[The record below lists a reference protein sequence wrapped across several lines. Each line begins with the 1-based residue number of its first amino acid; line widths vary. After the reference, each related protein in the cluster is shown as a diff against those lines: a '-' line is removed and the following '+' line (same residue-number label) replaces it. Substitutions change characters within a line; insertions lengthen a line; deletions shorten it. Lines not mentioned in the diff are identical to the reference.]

1 MLDAAARMLGVDHA
15 GLSALALCAPAG
27 ADGLVLV
34 PYLEGERTPNK
45 PDATG
50 ALHGMRLAN
59 TTPAHL
65 ARAAVEGM
73 LCALADGIDALRAQ
87 GVAVQRLFLV
97 GGGAQS
103 AAVREIAPSVLGL
116 DVRVP
121 TPGEYVADGAARQ
134 AAWVLSG
141 ATAPPRGAPPPR
153 RPSTGPSPRRTVR
166 AQYAAVRELT
176 GHAPALTP
184 STHESP
190 APGAPGSRRP
200 AGAGRWRQCAAS
212 YAALTS
218 AEMRPR
224 SDTWCPCSL
233 AHSRMACA
241 SPDDERR
248 PRGGATL
255 LDVRPPTLRACPTH
269 WASASRSSVACRR

>member
-1 MLDAAARMLGVDHA
+1 VTCFADATGAFLPLACTLNASRVLDAAARMLGVDHA
-15 GLSALALCAPAG
+15 GLSALALSAPAG

-87 GVAVQRLFLV
+87 GVAVERLFLI

-116 DVRVP
+116 DVHVP

-141 ATAPPRGAPPPR
+141 TSTPPSWSASSETTTYRGDPVPR
-153 RPSTGPSPRRTVR
+153 VR
-166 AQYAAVRELT
+166 EQYAAVRELT
-176 GHAPALTP
+176 GV
-184 STHESP
+184 
-190 APGAPGSRRP
+190 RP
-200 AGAGRWRQCAAS
+200 A
-212 YAALTS
+212 
-218 AEMRPR
+218 
-224 SDTWCPCSL
+224 
-233 AHSRMACA
+233 
-241 SPDDERR
+241 
-248 PRGGATL
+248 
-255 LDVRPPTLRACPTH
+255 
-269 WASASRSSVACRR
+269 

>member
-1 MLDAAARMLGVDHA
+1 
-15 GLSALALCAPAG
+15 
-27 ADGLVLV
+27 V

-50 ALHGMRLAN
+50 ALHGLRLAN

-87 GVAVQRLFLV
+87 GVAVERLFLI

-103 AAVREIAPSVLGL
+103 AAVRAIAPSVLGL

-141 ATAPPRGAPPPR
+141 AATPPSWSAAGEA
-153 RPSTGPSPRRTVR
+153 SVFTGDPVPLVR
-166 AQYAAVRELT
+166 EQYAAVRELT
-176 GHAPALTP
+176 GV
-184 STHESP
+184 
-190 APGAPGSRRP
+190 RP
-200 AGAGRWRQCAAS
+200 A
-212 YAALTS
+212 
-218 AEMRPR
+218 
-224 SDTWCPCSL
+224 
-233 AHSRMACA
+233 
-241 SPDDERR
+241 
-248 PRGGATL
+248 
-255 LDVRPPTLRACPTH
+255 
-269 WASASRSSVACRR
+269 